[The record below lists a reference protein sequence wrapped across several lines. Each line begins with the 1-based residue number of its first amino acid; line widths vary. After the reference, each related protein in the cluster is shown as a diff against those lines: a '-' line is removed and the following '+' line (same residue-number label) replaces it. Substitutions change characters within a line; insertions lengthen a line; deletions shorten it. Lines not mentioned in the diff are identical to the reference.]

1 MGNEKQYIL
10 AGWLIDGSGD
20 PIQNKVVLEITGG
33 RITDIAPYNQDDCPP
48 ASQTT
53 DFSHCC
59 IVPPLVDGHAH
70 LCMSGAVNRTS
81 REHQLTAGYG
91 ELRGIISEHL
101 KHHFSH
107 GVVAV
112 RDGGDRLCSV
122 LRYRQERGQH
132 ETLPVIVKSP
142 GAAWYREGRYGSL
155 IGSAVT
161 SSMPLSRRIA
171 ESGVD
176 GDHIKVLN
184 SGINSLKEYGS
195 QTAPQFTGQELVDTV
210 EYGRKRG
217 LKVMVHANG
226 TQPVQVAVDAGC
238 HSIEHGYFMGP
249 DNLDQMASKQIF
261 WVPTLYTMKGCLDSI
276 ELGMKDAD
284 SDVVARMLDHQLQQL
299 VYAKKCGVPVVV
311 GTDAGSIGVQ
321 HGESVVDE
329 LKLFMSAGYSLAEAI
344 SSATWQAARLLE
356 IEDTFGLL
364 TRGRPANF
372 LVARGTPAQL
382 PRKLRFLEAIY
393 LNGRP
398 SEDYRDLLRLARV
411 HRG

>member
-1 MGNEKQYIL
+1 MGNGKQYIL

-20 PIQNKVVLEITGG
+20 PIQKKVVLEISEGL
-33 RITDIAPYNQDDCPP
+33 ITDISPYNQSDCPP
-48 ASQTT
+48 ASKTT
-53 DFSHCC
+53 DLSHCC
-59 IVPPLVDGHAH
+59 VTPPLIDGHAH
-70 LCMSGAVNRTS
+70 LCMSGTVNRTS
-81 REHQLTAGYG
+81 RENQLTAGYE
-91 ELRGIISEHL
+91 ELRSVISEHL
-101 KHHFSH
+101 NHHLSH

-112 RDGGDRLCSV
+112 RDGGDRLGSV
-122 LRYRQERGQH
+122 LRYRQEQSQY
-132 ETLPVIVKSP
+132 EALPVTVKSP

-161 SSMPLSRRIA
+161 SSTPLSKQIA
-171 ESGVD
+171 KSRPD
-176 GDHIKVLN
+176 GDHIKVVN
-184 SGINSLKEYGS
+184 SGINSLKVYDS
-195 QTAPQFTGQELVDTV
+195 QTSPQFTGQELVDLV
-210 EYGRKRG
+210 EYGGKRG

-226 TQPVQVAVDAGC
+226 VQPVQVAVDTGC
-238 HSIEHGYFMGP
+238 HSVEHGFFMGR
-249 DNLDQMASKQIF
+249 DNLEKMASKQIF

-284 SDVVARMLDHQLQQL
+284 PDVVARTLDHQLQQL
-299 VYAKKCGVPVVV
+299 VYAKKCGVTVVV

-329 LKLFMSAGYSLAEAI
+329 LKLFMSAGYSLTEAI
-344 SSATWQAARLLE
+344 SCATLQAARLLE

-364 TRGRPANF
+364 SRGRPANF

-393 LNGRP
+393 LNGKP
-398 SEDYRDLLRLARV
+398 SEDYRNMLRQARV